1 MKLKSKKSALLLSF
15 TSLLLCFAMLAGSTF
30 AWFTDTATTGV
41 NKIVAG
47 NLKVDI
53 VGADS
58 DSHISTL
65 NFTKAAG
72 AQGEAFLWEPGC
84 RYLTEG
90 FRIANKGNLAL
101 KWKAQVNKGT
111 TAANEGGYDLLDVID
126 FYLVKN
132 NINEDGTP
140 LGEFTGTLE
149 AKKTSENVYYIKGV
163 MKKEAGNN
171 YQGLTLDG
179 ISITVYA
186 TQDTVENDSFNNTYD
201 ENATYYPVLDAA
213 GLKDALVNGGNIKVD
228 SSFDAGNDAL
238 AVNKNTVLDMNGKT
252 ISNTADIWDES
263 KADWSLIS
271 ARNGAKLTITGNGTF
286 KAKENDSFTVDV
298 QDGATVT
305 IEDGTFI
312 GNIHAVYVYEGTA
325 NIKGGFYAVQQK
337 YTDANKADGF
347 VLNCY
352 DANRTGGTAK
362 IIVTGGTFVN
372 FNPADC
378 WAEGEHTN
386 FVADGYSVI
395 SEQHGADTWYTVVK
409 GQGATAGTAE
419 EMQAAIAANKSYIRL
434 TNDISICENGSVA
447 FDKDFVL
454 DGNGHSVY
462 AKKQL
467 QILSGNVVFRD
478 VTFSSPK
485 ALYVKDASFVME
497 ETATIESE
505 VDGNAAI
512 WFYGN
517 ANAEIRGTVIAPK
530 AYGICV
536 NSAEADAPN
545 TVKIDGA
552 KVESWGPALYVNGSF
567 GGHVITAAHSTFTNI
582 NTNTNEQCVYISGQ
596 NGEGKGQ
603 TVTLIDCTIEG
614 ATAVEVKHSDVKLT
628 GCTLTAT
635 GDPTNYTENNNGG
648 TALGYCFATTSNSND
663 GQIDPTSGTIEFDNC
678 TFVSKVSGCEVFNSY
693 ADASGN
699 RGATIN
705 GYDNSKI
712 LYPNKLTP
720 NP

>member
-41 NKIVAG
+41 NRIQSGTLDVELWQNKGTKG
-47 NLKVDI
+47 NPEWAKVED
-53 VGADS
+53 GS
-58 DSHISTL
+58 DPL
-65 NFTKAAG
+65 NWVTNDG
-72 AQGEAFLWEPGC
+72 RAQDQIFWEPGC
-84 RYLTEG
+84 TYELPQLK
-90 FRIANKGNLAL
+90 IVNNGNLAL
-101 KWKAQVNKGT
+101 KYKIQINGIQGDAKLNQ
-111 TAANEGGYDLLDVID
+111 VID
-126 FYLVKN
+126 WTMTMDDATTVL
-132 NINEDGTP
+132 GTEHH
-140 LGEFTGTLE
+140 LAAKTGETVDADILTISGQ
-149 AKKTSENVYYIKGV
+149 
-163 MKKEAGNN
+163 MKKEAGNE
-171 YQGLTLDG
+171 YQNLTIDG
-179 ISITVYA
+179 IAITVYA

-238 AVNKNTVLDMNGKT
+238 AVNKDTVLDMNGKT

-352 DANRTGGTAK
+352 DANRTNGTAK

-409 GQGATAGTAE
+409 GQGATAGTQGALNNAIQNNPSPTVKLTAAGTYTLP
-419 EMQAAIAANKSYIRL
+419 EM
-434 TNDISICENGSVA
+434 
-447 FDKDFVL
+447 
-454 DGNGHSVY
+454 
-462 AKKQL
+462 
-467 QILSGNVVFRD
+467 SGKD
-478 VTFSSPK
+478 VTIVGTKDTVIDMKGEDGTGVVNK
-485 ALYVKDASFVME
+485 AASASFEGVTVMFG
-497 ETATIESE
+497 TGDYKGFQHTGKLTYKDCTITGKQFLYANE
-505 VDGNAAI
+505 VEFINCKFVQDAVDYNV
-512 WFYGN
+512 WTYG
-517 ANAEIRGTVIAPK
+517 AG
-530 AYGICV
+530 
-536 NSAEADAPN
+536 
-545 TVKIDGA
+545 
-552 KVESWGPALYVNGSF
+552 KVLFKDCEF
-567 GGHVITAAHSTFTNI
+567 
-582 NTNTNEQCVYISGQ
+582 EC
-596 NGEGKGQ
+596 EGKAVLIYNEGSINGQ
-603 TVTLIDCTIEG
+603 TVEFQNCKFKASAPVTGKAAIEIDSSLLQGDAIYKVIIDQS
-614 ATAVEVKHSDVKLT
+614 TANNVT
-628 GCTLTAT
+628 G
-635 GDPTNYTENNNGG
+635 
-648 TALGYCFATTSNSND
+648 
-663 GQIDPTSGTIEFDNC
+663 FDAG
-678 TFVSKVSGCEVFNSY
+678 SVSGNPVWNNKKGEK
-693 ADASGN
+693 
-699 RGATIN
+699 ATVIVN
-705 GYDNSKI
+705 GETVLAAK
-712 LYPNKLTP
+712 
-720 NP
+720 

>member
-15 TSLLLCFAMLAGSTF
+15 TSLLLCFAMLAGATF
-30 AWFTDTATTGV
+30 ALFTDTATTGV
-41 NKIVAG
+41 NRIQSGTLDVELWQNKGTKENPQWA
-47 NLKVDI
+47 KVED
-53 VGADS
+53 GS
-58 DSHISTL
+58 DPL
-65 NFTKAAG
+65 NWVTKDG
-72 AQGEAFLWEPGC
+72 RAQDQIFWEPGC
-84 RYLTEG
+84 TYELPQLK
-90 FRIANKGNLAL
+90 IVNNGNLAL
-101 KWKAQVNKGT
+101 KYKIQINGIQGDAKLNQ
-111 TAANEGGYDLLDVID
+111 VID
-126 FYLVKN
+126 WTMTMDDATTVL
-132 NINEDGTP
+132 GTEHH
-140 LGEFTGTLE
+140 LAAKTGETVDADILTISGQ
-149 AKKTSENVYYIKGV
+149 
-163 MKKEAGNN
+163 MKKEAGNE
-171 YQGLTLDG
+171 YQNLTIDG
-179 ISITVYA
+179 IAITVYA

-409 GQGATAGTAE
+409 GQGATAGTQGALNNAIQNNPSPTVKLTE
-419 EMQAAIAANKSYIRL
+419 AGTYTLSAIAGNK
-434 TNDISICENGSVA
+434 TVT
-447 FDKDFVL
+447 
-454 DGNGHSVY
+454 
-462 AKKQL
+462 
-467 QILSGNVVFRD
+467 ILGD
-478 VTFSSPK
+478 
-485 ALYVKDASFVME
+485 
-497 ETATIESE
+497 ES
-505 VDGNAAI
+505 
-512 WFYGN
+512 
-517 ANAEIRGTVIAPK
+517 TVIDMTTS
-530 AYGICV
+530 GI
-536 NSAEADAPN
+536 
-545 TVKIDGA
+545 IGA
-552 KVESWGPALYVNGSF
+552 
-567 GGHVITAAHSTFTNI
+567 
-582 NTNTNEQCVYISGQ
+582 Q
-596 NGEGKGQ
+596 NAG
-603 TVTLIDCTIEG
+603 LDLTIEG
-614 ATAVEVKHSDVKLT
+614 ATVQFANDNYKGVTHSKKLT
-628 GCTLTAT
+628 YKDCTITGMQFLYANEVEFINCKFVQDTADYNVWTYGAGKVLFQNCEFECAGKAVLIYRESGQQTEVQTVEFQNCKFNASALAKGKAAIEIDSSLVEKGFTVTIDKATADSVT
-635 GDPTNYTENNNGG
+635 G
-648 TALGYCFATTSNSND
+648 
-663 GQIDPTSGTIEFDNC
+663 FDNGS
-678 TFVSKVSGCEVFNSY
+678 VSHNTVWNNKKGEK
-693 ADASGN
+693 
-699 RGATIN
+699 ATVIVN
-705 GYDNSKI
+705 GETVLAAK
-712 LYPNKLTP
+712 
-720 NP
+720 

>member
-41 NKIVAG
+41 NRIQSGTLDVELWKNKGTKENPQWA
-47 NLKVDI
+47 KVED
-53 VGADS
+53 GS
-58 DSHISTL
+58 DPL
-65 NFTKAAG
+65 NWVTKDG
-72 AQGEAFLWEPGC
+72 RAQDQIFWEPGC
-84 RYLTEG
+84 TYELPQLK
-90 FRIANKGNLAL
+90 IVNNGNLAL
-101 KWKAQVNKGT
+101 KYKIQINGIQGDAKLNQ
-111 TAANEGGYDLLDVID
+111 VID
-126 FYLVKN
+126 WTMTMDDATTVL
-132 NINEDGTP
+132 GTEHH
-140 LGEFTGTLE
+140 LAAKTGETVDADILTISGQ
-149 AKKTSENVYYIKGV
+149 
-163 MKKEAGNN
+163 MKKEAGNE
-171 YQGLTLDG
+171 YQNLTIDG
-179 ISITVYA
+179 IAITVYA
-186 TQDTVENDSFNNTYD
+186 TQDTVENDSYGPTYD

-228 SSFDAGNDAL
+228 SSFDAGEDTL
-238 AVNKNTVLDMNGKT
+238 AVEKNTVLDMNGKT
-252 ISNTADIWDES
+252 ISNTVDIWDES

-337 YTDANKADGF
+337 YSVANKADGF

-395 SEQHGADTWYTVVK
+395 SEQHGADTWYTVVRAADSADTLK
-409 GQGATAGTAE
+409 
-419 EMQAAIAANKSYIRL
+419 AAIGEGAPYIQLTGNVDVSEVLTFENATTIDLNGKTLKSSMESGYSLVLKGDTVIKNGTYQGTGAARGITAWGNL
-434 TNDISICENGSVA
+434 TLENVKVDVAGQVGVACSKKNCTYSIQNSEIKGDYALANFANNATVTIQGSALEGKNCGLYHNGSYSGLKLNVT
-447 FDKDFVL
+447 DTKITG
-454 DGNGHSVY
+454 GNG
-462 AKKQL
+462 
-467 QILSGNVVFRD
+467 GED
-478 VTFSSPK
+478 
-485 ALYVKDASFVME
+485 
-497 ETATIESE
+497 ET
-505 VDGNAAI
+505 G
-512 WFYGN
+512 
-517 ANAEIRGTVIAPK
+517 
-530 AYGICV
+530 
-536 NSAEADAPN
+536 
-545 TVKIDGA
+545 
-552 KVESWGPALYVNGSF
+552 
-567 GGHVITAAHSTFTNI
+567 
-582 NTNTNEQCVYISGQ
+582 VYISGSTA
-596 NGEGKGQ
+596 
-603 TVTLIDCTIEG
+603 TVAAGGYQQATFTNCTIEG
-614 ATAVEVKHSDVKLT
+614 TTAVEVKHSDVKLT

-635 GDPTNYTENNNGG
+635 GDPTNYTQNNNGS
-648 TALGYCFATTSNSND
+648 TAVGYCFATTSNTKN
-663 GQIDPTSGTIEFDNC
+663 GQIDPSSGTIEFDSC
-678 TFVSKVSGCEVFNSY
+678 TFVPKVSGCEVFNSY

-712 LYPNKLTP
+712 LYPAKLTP